1 MFTNE
6 YGNNL
11 GSEASGN
18 SAIKKSF
25 GARYKICNTVLTV
38 TIMVVLL
45 LPLQIYAQG
54 SWQVQNP
61 LPTESYLLTVEPVT
75 DNIIFAGGLGGTL
88 LKTTDAGKTWTVRK
102 FKDLIDIRAISFK
115 DSLNG
120 WLIDSRHIYNTINGG
135 ESWNEVYVN
144 VDMSTYF
151 FLDIVC
157 FSNTIYLFLE
167 PQTVKIWE
175 LPNAKSLILKSIDN
189 GKTWLQLD
197 QEIKGKMLCAFFLN
211 VGVGFMSTDET
222 VSISEGYTYFY
233 KTSDSGK
240 TWDKSKF
247 IEYPGAVPGIFFLN
261 ESLGFVGKYK
271 TTDGGTTWENMFT
284 NYLPQSE
291 NVDDIYFTD
300 SLHGWSVSGTKILQ
314 TIDGGFSWTEINQ
327 HSSHRLT
334 DINFSKNG
342 TGWIVG
348 WAGNIFKKKA
358 DTNFWE
364 QLSEGVR
371 NGLFDV
377 SFIDEKEGWCVGTF
391 GCILHTLNG
400 GKTWEEQISNT
411 DSTLF
416 KVKFLNNLEGWIAGY
431 YVVLHT
437 TDGGNNWE
445 VRNDLYWWFVD
456 VDFFDEKNGL
466 LIERFGAVLRTS
478 DGGTSWQ
485 PATSQPLSGR
495 LTSIAIVNENEAWIG
510 GWQGL
515 GHTTDK
521 GATIQWHDVP
531 NLLMVEDIQFVDNN
545 TGFLCNDY
553 GSFLGTNDGGWT
565 WRELPR
571 GEGLNDMVST
581 FFTLDKDTTWI
592 YFGILSGYLKQV
604 TSHQTLEITN
614 IPEYWIHPINSIF
627 FINSN
632 KGWAVGAGGT
642 ILSYTGTGLPPSEV
656 QRKQVD
662 IFPNPF
668 DETGTNISFSL
679 KQTQKVSIQIYNSI
693 GQKIQAFYDGLLN
706 EGDKKLF
713 WKPNAIASGVYFIS
727 VQCSEFKRA
736 QKCVFIHH

>member
-1 MFTNE
+1 MAALLSL
-6 YGNNL
+6 Y
-11 GSEASGN
+11 
-18 SAIKKSF
+18 SF
-25 GARYKICNTVLTV
+25 AKGKWR
-38 TIMVVLL
+38 
-45 LPLQIYAQG
+45 
-54 SWQVQNP
+54 VQNP
-61 LPTESYLLTVEPVT
+61 LPTESFLLAVEPVT
-75 DNIIFAGGLGGTL
+75 DNAIFAGGSGGTL
-88 LKTTDAGKTWTVRK
+88 LRTTDAGKTWTVQK
-102 FKDLIDIRAISFK
+102 FHNLVDIRSISFT
-115 DSLNG
+115 DSLRG
-120 WLIDSRHIYNTINGG
+120 WLIDGEHIYRTSNGG
-135 ESWNEVYVN
+135 ERWDEEHVDA
-144 VDMSTYF
+144 DMSTFY
-151 FLDIVC
+151 FLDIAC
-157 FSNTIYLFLE
+157 FDSTIYLFLE
-167 PQTVKIWE
+167 PRTAVLWE
-175 LPNAKSLILKSIDN
+175 LINAKSLVLKSTDG
-189 GKTWLQLD
+189 GKTWKQLE
-197 QEIKGKMLCAFFLN
+197 QEIKGKMLCAYFLN
-211 VGVGFMSTDET
+211 ENIGYMVTDET

-233 KTSDSGK
+233 KTSDGGA
-240 TWDKSKF
+240 TWSKSVSPG
-247 IEYPGAVPGIFFLN
+247 YPGPRHSIFFLN
-261 ESLGFVGKYK
+261 EKLGFLGKYK
-271 TTDGGTTWENMFT
+271 TTDGGVSWGNVF
-284 NYLPQSE
+284 NNLLSQSDY
-291 NVDDIYFTD
+291 VDDIFFTD
-300 SLHGWSVSGTKILQ
+300 SLHGWAVSGTKILQ
-314 TIDGGFSWTEINQ
+314 TMDCGLSWADINQ
-327 HSSHRLT
+327 YSSHRLT

-377 SFIDEKEGWCVGTF
+377 FFIDEKEGWCVGTF

-416 KVKFLNNLEGWIAGY
+416 KVKFLNNLEGWIVGH

-437 TDGGNNWE
+437 IDGGKKWE
-445 VRNDLYWWFVD
+445 IRNDFYWWFVD
-456 VDFFDEKNGL
+456 IDFFDEKNGL

-485 PATSQPLSGR
+485 PVNNKPLSGR
-495 LTSIAIVNENEAWIG
+495 LTSIAIINENEAWIG
-510 GWQGL
+510 GSQGL
-515 GHTTDK
+515 GHTTDR
-521 GATIQWHDVP
+521 GATIQWYDVP
-531 NLLMVEDIQFVDNN
+531 NLSLVAHIQFVDNN

-581 FFTLDKDTTWI
+581 FFALDKDTTWI

-642 ILSYTGTGLPPSEV
+642 ILSYTGNGLPPSEV

-727 VQCSEFKRA
+727 VQCSEFNQA
-736 QKCVFIHH
+736 QKCIYIHH